1 LSCPALVRALEG
13 RRAMTIVR
21 RAVASDVAQLAKLAA
36 STFIETF
43 GHLYEPKDLQAF
55 LSNSRSE
62 ERYLRM
68 LTDQRMGLWLATVKQ
83 GEPIG
88 YAVVGPCKLP
98 VENLESTAGEVQEL
112 YVLSQY
118 HGQQLGTRL
127 LMEAL
132 AWLAAERFAPLYVG
146 VWSENLGAQR
156 LYQRF
161 GFEKVGEYGFA
172 VGDHI
177 DHEFILKR

>member
-1 LSCPALVRALEG
+1 
-13 RRAMTIVR
+13 MTTVR
-21 RAVASDVAQLAKLAA
+21 RAVTGDVALLAKLAA
-36 STFIETF
+36 STFTEAF
-43 GHLYEPKDLQAF
+43 GHLYDPKDLQAF
-55 LSNSRSE
+55 LSSSRSE
-62 ERYLRM
+62 ERYLR
-68 LTDQRMGLWLATVKQ
+68 LLADQRMGLWIATVAQ

-98 VENLESTAGEVQEL
+98 VKNLESTAGEVQEL
-112 YVLSQY
+112 YVLSDY

-127 LMEAL
+127 LTAAL
-132 AWLAAERFAPLYVG
+132 EWLTAERFAPLYVG

-161 GFEKVGEYGFA
+161 GFNKVGEYGFP

>member
-1 LSCPALVRALEG
+1 MNVKS
-13 RRAMTIVR
+13 TIAVR
-21 RAVASDVAQLAKLAA
+21 RAVTADAAQLAKLAA
-36 STFIETF
+36 ATFEETF

-55 LSNSRSE
+55 LSSSRSA

-68 LTDQRMGLWLATVKQ
+68 LTDARIGLWIAAVDQ

-88 YAVVGPCKLP
+88 YAVVGSCKLP

-112 YVLSQY
+112 YVRSDY

-127 LMEAL
+127 LTTAL
-132 AWLAAERFAPLYVG
+132 DWLAAEHFAPLYVG
-146 VWSENLGAQR
+146 VWSENVGAQR
-156 LYQRF
+156 LYERF
-161 GFEKVGEYGFA
+161 GFAKVGEYGFP

>member
-1 LSCPALVRALEG
+1 MNMKPA
-13 RRAMTIVR
+13 TTVR
-21 RAVASDVAQLAKLAA
+21 RAVSADVVPLAKLAA
-36 STFIETF
+36 VTFTETF

-55 LSNSRSE
+55 LSSARSE
-62 ERYLRM
+62 ERYARM
-68 LTDQRMGLWLATVKQ
+68 LADAHVGLWLAAVEQ
-83 GEPIG
+83 EEPIG

-98 VENLESTAGEVQEL
+98 VENLEPTAGEVQEL
-112 YVLSQY
+112 YVRSDY
-118 HGQQLGTRL
+118 HGHQLGTRL
-127 LMEAL
+127 LTTAL
-132 AWLAAERFAPLYVG
+132 EWLAAERFAPLYVG

-161 GFEKVGEYGFA
+161 GFEKVGEYGFP